1 MLYLVVGCVL
11 GVMVLILMVFI
22 AMCLWK
28 NRQQNTT
35 QSKAF
40 PEVSSLGL
48 KEMGG
53 NIVRIH
59 TDFSQFCVFASW
71 HKIHSLLFSQ
81 R

>member
-40 PEVSSLGL
+40 PVVSSLCL
-48 KEMGG
+48 KKMGG
-53 NIVRIH
+53 KY
-59 TDFSQFCVFASW
+59 SQN
-71 HKIHSLLFSQ
+71 KY
-81 R
+81 

>member
-40 PEVSSLGL
+40 PVVLS
-48 KEMGG
+48 
-53 NIVRIH
+53 V
-59 TDFSQFCVFASW
+59 
-71 HKIHSLLFSQ
+71 
-81 R
+81 